1 MQSTQKKGR
10 QVFPD
15 RAYAEFLFVKGL
27 AGLMNLFPISFST
40 WFARRIGDFLF
51 WSLPKRRKTA
61 LQNLETAYGNSI
73 SQERK
78 KQIAR
83 ESFRNFGTSIIE
95 LIRMP
100 FMLREAKDRFAFEGT
115 EHLDAAFQ
123 KGKGVILVISHL
135 GSWEYL
141 AFLPFLRGYP
151 CSVIVRPVRNPY
163 LYQWIQ
169 DLRKA
174 TQLHPIDRSKSI
186 RTVLQELKQNHL
198 VAILIDQWAGP
209 DGLWIDFF
217 GKPTSTTSVPA
228 RLASRTGAALVP
240 AYCLREAS
248 GRYRICIKPE
258 VPLEGEGEE
267 RERATT
273 LKLNRLLEKEFLA
286 HPEQWIWTHRRWKE
300 YGRYRSNG

>member
-1 MQSTQKKGR
+1 M
-10 QVFPD
+10 D
-15 RAYAEFLFVKGL
+15 WDYAEFLLVKGL
-27 AGLMNLFPISFST
+27 AGLINLFPISFST

-51 WSLPKRRKTA
+51 WAVPKRRKTA

-73 SQERK
+73 SRDRK
-78 KQIAR
+78 EEIAR
-83 ESFRNFGTSIIE
+83 ESFRNFGASIIE

-100 FMLREAKDRFAFEGT
+100 FMLREAKDRFEFEGAG
-115 EHLDAAFQ
+115 HLDAAFQ

-151 CSVIVRPVRNPY
+151 CSVIVRPVKNPY
-163 LYQWIQ
+163 LYKWIQ

-174 TQLHPIDRSKSI
+174 TRLHPIDRNQSI
-186 RTVLQELKQNHL
+186 REVLKELKQNHL

-228 RLASRTGAALVP
+228 RLALRTGAALIP

-248 GRYRICIKPE
+248 GQYRICIKPE
-258 VPLEGEGEE
+258 VPIEGGPQDAEK
-267 RERATT
+267 ATT
-273 LKLNRLLEKEFLA
+273 SQLNRLLEKEFLE
-286 HPEQWIWTHRRWKE
+286 HPEQWIWNHRRWKD
-300 YGRYRSNG
+300 YSRYRSS